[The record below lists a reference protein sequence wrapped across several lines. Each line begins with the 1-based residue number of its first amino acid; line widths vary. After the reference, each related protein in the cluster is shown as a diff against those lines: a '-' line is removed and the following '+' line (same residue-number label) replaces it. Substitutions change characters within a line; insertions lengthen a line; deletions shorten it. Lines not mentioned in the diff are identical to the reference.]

1 MNRPLPPAA
10 MFEDIDAPRF
20 VPSPEVEAWVRTA
33 IIEDAGLLHNPDHQH
48 LTHAGLGFLWAGIE
62 NTRAGRSIIGQCE
75 HAPPQGVMGK
85 WARGRAQQQ
94 LEEWFG
100 AIPLDFLITLDAAYC
115 SSCSDNEFCA
125 LVEHELYHA
134 AQELD
139 AFGAPR
145 FSKATGLP
153 IYGIRGHDVEE
164 FVGVVRRYGP
174 SIEVQALVDAAAQP
188 PEVAPIRIAQ
198 ACGTCQLRA
207 A

>member
-1 MNRPLPPAA
+1 
-10 MFEDIDAPRF
+10 MFEDIESPRF
-20 VPSPEVEAWVRTA
+20 MPSPELEAWVRA
-33 IIEDAGLLHNPDHQH
+33 SIISEAGKLHNPDHEH
-48 LTHAGLGFLWAGIE
+48 LEHAQLAFLWAGIE

-75 HAPPQGVMGK
+75 HEPPGAMMGK
-85 WARGRAQQQ
+85 WAKGRAHQQ
-94 LEEWFG
+94 LAEWFT
-100 AIPLDFLITLDAAYC
+100 APPDFLITLDADYC
-115 SSCSDNEFCA
+115 VNCTDNEFCA

-134 AQELD
+134 AQAVD
-139 AFGAPR
+139 GFGSPK

-153 IYGIRGHDVEE
+153 MFAIRGHDVEE

-174 SIEVQALVDAAAQP
+174 SREVAQLIAAAANP